1 MRFDVVGLTC
11 RMKSVLMTA
20 TFKVQ
25 GSRFLRSKRPQR
37 RRARRNGCFR
47 RLRLCGILST
57 WHLALGKFGEHEY
70 KELLEAQLLS
80 LFRALQ
86 TSQVINISTYAQL
99 KHEPIVFYNIV
110 KAINAE
116 VNQIF
121 IIVALAQTSPHNYV
135 FALKL
140 RETLLKSLKIITR
153 LKKIVKSKLS
163 CRKTVQ

>member
-1 MRFDVVGLTC
+1 MYWWRP
-11 RMKSVLMTA
+11 RSR
-20 TFKVQ
+20 FKVQ
-25 GSRFLRSKRPQR
+25 GSSARNVPSDEERGETDVFAGYACVGYWALGTWEVW
-37 RRARRNGCFR
+37 RARK
-47 RLRLCGILST
+47 RL
-57 WHLALGKFGEHEY
+57 

-121 IIVALAQTSPHNYV
+121 IIVARAQTSPHNYV

-140 RETLLKSLKIITR
+140 RETLLKSLKIITL